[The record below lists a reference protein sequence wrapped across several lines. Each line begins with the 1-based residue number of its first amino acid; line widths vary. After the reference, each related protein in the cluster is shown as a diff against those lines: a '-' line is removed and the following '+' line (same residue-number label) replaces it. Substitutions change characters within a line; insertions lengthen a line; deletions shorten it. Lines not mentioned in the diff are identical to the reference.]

1 MEQTSM
7 NRELRVLMLEDTPND
22 AELAE
27 RELRKA
33 GIVFTSMRVE
43 TRDAFISALEE
54 FRPDIVL
61 SDYKLPDFDG
71 MTALGIVLRNHPEVP
86 VIMVTGV
93 LTDIEAVEFIHAGAR
108 DYILKERLAR
118 LGSAVRRTLA
128 VEQGIRARKR
138 AEIIAERERI
148 RLQTIL
154 KTASDGI
161 HILDCDGVLV
171 EANDAFLS
179 MLGLDHSA
187 IGKLR
192 VMDWEAQTSWTNSKA
207 RIDDLIAHHGKA
219 VFETRHRRSDG
230 VVLDVE
236 INASGIEID
245 GKSYVYA
252 ASRDITERKR
262 VERALVESEDRFKL
276 FMDTLPAAV
285 FIKDEEGAYIYV
297 NRYVVDNVG
306 ERDWI
311 GKFDRDIFPHELAE
325 KIHADDLCALE
336 TGLVVAEEQIP
347 GADGQTR
354 LLETRKFRIPRQG
367 MPPLLG
373 GITLDFTEQRR
384 NAEQYRSVIQA
395 SLDGYWVTD
404 TSGRIL
410 EVNDSICRM
419 HGYSREELL
428 RMSISDIEADE
439 PPEETAAHIREMVET
454 GHVQF
459 EARHKRKDGTIANVE
474 VSVLYVATLGE
485 RFFVFIRDITTR
497 KQAEAELRIAAT
509 AFESQEGMVITD
521 ASSVILRV
529 NRAFTHITGYMAEES
544 IGRKINLL
552 KSDLH
557 DAAFYAGMWETL
569 LHQGSWQ
576 GEIMNRRK
584 NGEVYPEWLTIT
596 AVKGVA
602 GEVTHYVCT
611 LTDITLRKA
620 AAEKQHLRELSAHLQ
635 AVREEEKT
643 NLAREI
649 HDDLGSTLAAL
660 KIEAH
665 LLNSGLSANQKTTPL
680 FARVESMI
688 DLLESAV
695 AASRRIITDL
705 RPTVLDDY
713 GLLAAIQWQAGQFSK
728 RTGIECRVTCVFSK
742 DNCSKNCFGEL
753 DKTLSINLFRI
764 FQEALTNAARHS
776 GASKVEAEFR
786 PGNNEVVLS
795 IRDNGR
801 GLPEG
806 ITIASTS
813 FGIRGMRE
821 RVIHLGGEIGFDNL
835 SGGGLS
841 VTVRCPQNSN
851 VGCPYID

>member
-1 MEQTSM
+1 MEQTPM

-22 AELAE
+22 AELAG
-27 RELRKA
+27 RELRKTGLA
-33 GIVFTSMRVE
+33 FTSIRVE
-43 TRDAFISALEE
+43 TRDAFIRALEE
-54 FRPDIVL
+54 FRPDIIL

-71 MTALGIVLRNHPEVP
+71 MTALKIVLRDHPEVP
-86 VIMVTGV
+86 VVMVTGV

-118 LGSAVRRTLA
+118 LGPAVRRTLA
-128 VEQGIRARKR
+128 AEQGIRARKR

-171 EANDAFLS
+171 EANDAFLN
-179 MLGLDHSA
+179 MLGFDQSA

-192 VMDWEAQTSWTNSKA
+192 VTDWATQISWTNIKA
-207 RIDDLIAHHGKA
+207 RIDDLIAHHGKV
-219 VFETRHRRSDG
+219 VFETHHRRSDG

-236 INASGIEID
+236 INASGIEIE
-245 GKSYVYA
+245 GKGYVYA
-252 ASRDITERKR
+252 ASRDITVRKQMEDMSRKERNFINAVLDTAGVLVVVINR
-262 VERALVESEDRFKL
+262 DGEIVRFNRAAEEFTGYTFDEVKDRPFFWNKFL
-276 FMDTLPAAV
+276 LPDQRKGVHAV
-285 FIKDEEGAYIYV
+285 FEGVKLGKVTPYYENYWLSRDGKRCLFAWA
-297 NRYVVDNVG
+297 NTLLPDNEDKMEFIIAVG
-306 ERDWI
+306 T
-311 GKFDRDIFPHELAE
+311 DIT
-325 KIHADDLCALE
+325 KRQQ
-336 TGLVVAEEQIP
+336 AEE
-347 GADGQTR
+347 
-354 LLETRKFRIPRQG
+354 
-367 MPPLLG
+367 
-373 GITLDFTEQRR
+373 
-384 NAEQYRSVIQA
+384 
-395 SLDGYWVTD
+395 
-404 TSGRIL
+404 
-410 EVNDSICRM
+410 
-419 HGYSREELL
+419 
-428 RMSISDIEADE
+428 
-439 PPEETAAHIREMVET
+439 
-454 GHVQF
+454 
-459 EARHKRKDGTIANVE
+459 
-474 VSVLYVATLGE
+474 
-485 RFFVFIRDITTR
+485 
-497 KQAEAELRIAAT
+497 ELRIAAT

-521 ASSVILRV
+521 SSSVILRV
-529 NRAFTHITGYMAEES
+529 NRAFTHITGYMAEEA

-552 KSDLH
+552 KSDFH

-569 LHQGSWQ
+569 LQQGSWQ

-596 AVKGVA
+596 AVKGDG

-643 NLAREI
+643 SLAREI

-665 LLNSGLSANQKTTPL
+665 LLNSGLSAEHKTTPL
-680 FARVESMI
+680 FARVESMV

-728 RTGIECRVTCVFSK
+728 RTGIECRVACAFSK
-742 DNCSKNCFGEL
+742 DNCNKNCLGGL
-753 DKTLSINLFRI
+753 NKTLSINLFRI
-764 FQEALTNAARHS
+764 FQEALTNVARHS
-776 GASKVEAEFR
+776 GASRVEAEFR

-821 RVIHLGGEIGFDNL
+821 RVLHLGGEIGFDNL
-835 SGGGLS
+835 PGGGLGM
-841 VTVRCPQNSN
+841 TVKCPQNSN
-851 VGCPYID
+851 VGCPHMED